1 MSHHGNTE
9 LLETLYEHFLSKG
22 YSEQEAAE
30 LAHQEFELQSL

>member
-9 LLETLYEHFLSKG
+9 LLETLYEHFLEKG
-22 YSEQEAAE
+22 YSEQEVAK

>member
-9 LLETLYEHFLSKG
+9 LLEYLYEHFLEKG
-22 YSEQEAAE
+22 YNEAEAAE